1 MHLVW
6 DIEGDGLHEIVLD
19 QKGQPKPECTK
30 VHCLVAVDIQTN
42 EMHTFRSHQI
52 DEGWDLLCNATTI
65 IGHNILGYD
74 VPVMERITG
83 RKLPESVKIVDTLL
97 MAMLLWPDRG
107 TCPAGGYGLKNLG
120 LYYGENEKADYTGG
134 WEEFSEEMLRYC
146 QQDVRTNVD
155 VFRRLTKDCKDKVPA
170 EVLAFEHDFAKIIM
184 SQTAHGWNYDINQGE
199 RYLMEI
205 YSRKADIVDQLRT
218 IFPDRIEEMKKP
230 AYWYDPVTGEQYATK
245 GAVTG
250 KGQGEIKARLE
261 KGPPNVKH
269 HPFNPS
275 SSMQIAER
283 LKEKYG
289 WQAKVNPDTGKPI
302 CGSEE
307 LEELDF
313 PEAKL
318 LLDYR
323 EADKLRGQ
331 VEDWNARAGY
341 SRDGRIHGNLK
352 TLGTVTGRTAATQPN
367 IQQVSSDKVAR
378 SLWIPSE
385 GMVQVGADLS
395 GLELRALAHYMAPMD
410 GGKYADEIL
419 NGDIHTANQLAAGL
433 ETRNQAKTFIYALIY
448 GGGNAK
454 IGSIVGGSAN
464 KGSQLKANF
473 FKNIPALAKLI
484 EDSQKVAD
492 AQGAIKLLDGRM
504 CPVRSAHKSLN
515 VLLQGCGAII
525 SKKWCI
531 IANERVKAAGLRA
544 HQLGFI
550 HDEIQFECH
559 PDDAEQLCEILTSS
573 SIIAGEELG
582 MRIPIDSEAQIGK
595 NWSECH

>member
-19 QKGQPKPECTK
+19 QKGQPKPEATK

-42 EMHTFRSHQI
+42 EMYTFRPHQI
-52 DEGWDLLCNATTI
+52 KEGWDLLCKAETI

-74 VPVMERITG
+74 IPVMERIMGTP
-83 RKLPESVKIVDTLL
+83 LPKEVKIVDTLL

-120 LYYGENEKADYTGG
+120 LYYGENEKADYDGG
-134 WEEFSEEMLRYC
+134 WEEFSEDMLTYC

-155 VFRRLTKDCKDKVPA
+155 IFRRLTKDCKAKVPA
-170 EVLAFEHDFAKIIM
+170 EVLAFEHDFARII
-184 SQTAHGWNYDINQGE
+184 SRQTARGWSYDIDKGE
-199 RYLMEI
+199 RYLFEI
-205 YSRKADIVDQLRT
+205 LSRKRGIEDELRR
-218 IFPDRIEEMKKP
+218 IFPDRIEIMKKCQ
-230 AYWYDPVTGEQYATK
+230 YWLDPVTGNQYPTK
-245 GAVTG
+245 GSVTG
-250 KGQGEIKARLE
+250 QGQGEIKARLVE
-261 KGPPNVKH
+261 GPPNEKR

-302 CGSEE
+302 CGSQE

-318 LLDYR
+318 LLEYR
-323 EADKLRGQ
+323 ETDKLRGQ
-331 VEDWNARAGY
+331 VEDWNARSGY
-341 SRDGRIHGNLK
+341 SRDGKIHGNLK

-367 IQQVSSDKVAR
+367 IQQVSSDKKAR
-378 SLWIPSE
+378 ELWIPSE

-410 GGKYADEIL
+410 DGKYADEIL
-419 NGDIHTANQLAAGL
+419 NGDIHTANQEAAGL

-464 KGSQLKANF
+464 KGAQLKANF
-473 FKNIPALAKLI
+473 FRNIPALAKLI
-484 EDSQKVAD
+484 EDSKMVAED
-492 AQGAIKLLDGRM
+492 KGGIKLLDGRF

-531 IANERVKAAGLRA
+531 IANERVKEAGLRA
-544 HQLGFI
+544 NQLGFI
-550 HDEIQFECH
+550 HDEMQWECH
-559 PDDAEQLCEILTSS
+559 PADAEQLCEILTTSS
-573 SIIAGEELG
+573 VIAGEELG
-582 MRIPIDSEAQIGK
+582 IRMPVDSEAQIGK

>member
-42 EMHTFRSHQI
+42 EMYTFRSHQI

-184 SQTAHGWNYDINQGE
+184 SQTAHGWNYDINEGE

-307 LEELDF
+307 LAELEF

-318 LLDYR
+318 LLEYR
-323 EADKLRGQ
+323 ETDKLRGQ

-341 SRDGRIHGNLK
+341 SRDGKIHGNLK

-367 IQQVSSDKVAR
+367 IQQVSSDKKAR
-378 SLWIPSE
+378 ELWIPSE

-410 GGKYADEIL
+410 DGKYADEIL
-419 NGDIHTANQLAAGL
+419 NGDIHTANQEAAGL

-464 KGSQLKANF
+464 KGAQLKANF
-473 FKNIPALAKLI
+473 FRNIPALAKLI
-484 EDSQKVAD
+484 EDSKMVAED
-492 AQGAIKLLDGRM
+492 KGGIKLLDGRF

-531 IANERVKAAGLRA
+531 IANERVEKAGLRA
-544 HQLGFI
+544 NQLGFI
-550 HDEIQFECH
+550 HDEMQWECH
-559 PDDAEQLCEILTSS
+559 PADAEQLCEILTTSS
-573 SIIAGEELG
+573 VIAGEELG
-582 MRIPIDSEAQIGK
+582 IRMPVDSEAQIGK